1 MLSSAFDHA
10 ECGATDWSNA
20 KLLSGVAARAQA
32 HASCADGY
40 GLSAVLL
47 TPVGPHRAQADLLA
61 GRTPQTQTRPD
72 AKPVSPSRGSIA
84 RMVGGAA
91 DVYDPMVTFLAAECP
106 GVKMFKTQV
115 ASRSRRDV
123 DRPPRVS
130 RPYIACIS
138 VVSRRWTASTFLA
151 RSSRC
156 PTFQR
161 RACAGL
167 TSTEPTSV
175 GGEPRYT
182 PRYAWR
188 CALTPRGSF

>member
-106 GVKMFKTQV
+106 GVKMYKTQV

-130 RPYIACIS
+130 RPYLACIS
-138 VVSRRWTASTFLA
+138 VVCRRWTASTFLA

-175 GGEPRYT
+175 GGEPRYA
-182 PRYAWR
+182 PRYVWR